1 MQVVAQQD
9 PIFYFHSDLCHLVLF
24 FPKLLEVVYEPYTLK
39 KRKEKIYKYTML
51 SLLCVSV
58 CVFACVSKTTVD
70 LLSVQKNYILAKNF
84 KQ

>member
-1 MQVVAQQD
+1 
-9 PIFYFHSDLCHLVLF
+9 
-24 FPKLLEVVYEPYTLK
+24 
-39 KRKEKIYKYTML
+39 ML